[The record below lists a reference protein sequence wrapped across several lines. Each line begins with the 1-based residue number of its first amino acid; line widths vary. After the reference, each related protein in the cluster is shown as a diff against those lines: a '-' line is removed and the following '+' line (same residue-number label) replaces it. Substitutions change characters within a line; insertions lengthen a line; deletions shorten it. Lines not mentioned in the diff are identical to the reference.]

1 MVWQL
6 HKRKRPTRGSQDGG
20 KPQSRR
26 PAGDVPNIGANVAV
40 KYGTRYYLGVVVE
53 YRKDLTTRARD
64 QSTMKTAVLIRFY
77 VAKVNSEFQQG
88 DESDVPIELC
98 HGSNVEGHMWF
109 SVRHTKSEI
118 STVPAL
124 PATITR
130 EDYDPD
136 LFVALTAAA
145 LADLF
150 GSSEDSEEEE
160 EDSESSSDR
169 GED

>member
-1 MVWQL
+1 M

-20 KPQSRR
+20 KPQTRR

-53 YRKDLTTRARD
+53 YRKDLATRARD

-98 HGSNVEGHMWF
+98 HGSKVDGHVWF
-109 SVRHTKSEI
+109 DVHDTKSEMR
-118 STVPAL
+118 TLPAL
-124 PATITR
+124 PATVTR
-130 EDYDPD
+130 KDYDPD
-136 LFVALTAAA
+136 FFVALTASGV
-145 LADLF
+145 ADLCA
-150 GSSEDSEEEE
+150 SSEDSEEEE
-160 EDSESSSDR
+160 TSES
-169 GED
+169 E